1 MARKIQRT
9 FYLEKDIMSFIEQY
23 QEKYE
28 LSSISI
34 ALERVLLPLVME
46 NMPTIKQQPIVVKTV
61 DKPKN
66 KLIDNIRNS
75 MPE

>member
-46 NMPTIKQQPIVVKTV
+46 NMPTIKQHPIVVKTV

>member
-61 DKPKN
+61 DKPNN